1 MRSVAAIILAAG
13 QGKRMKSDLPK
24 VLHQINGKPLLL
36 HVLDNCREAGIGRII
51 VVVGYK
57 GELVEQAARPY
68 GVEFARQ
75 HEQLGTGHAVL
86 QTETLFSQFPSE
98 IVVLAGDAPLISST
112 TITSVVREHRRR
124 GAVATVLTAE
134 VDNSTGYGRIVRNA
148 EGLVDRIVEEAD
160 ADEEIRLIR
169 EINSGMFC
177 FAPGYLFEALHKVSN
192 NNEQGEYYLPDVLAI
207 LRKNG
212 YPIAAQKVKDA
223 NEVLG
228 VNSPEQ
234 LKQIA
239 RLKVKQ

>member
-1 MRSVAAIILAAG
+1 MRTVAAVILAAG

-24 VLHQINGKPLLL
+24 VLHELNGKPLLL
-36 HVLDNCREAGIGRII
+36 HVLDNCREAGIDRVV

-57 GELVEQAARPY
+57 GELVEQAAQPY
-68 GVEFARQ
+68 GVEFAWQ

-112 TITSVVREHRRR
+112 TIASVVSEHRRR

-148 EGLVDRIVEEAD
+148 DGLVDRIVEEAD
-160 ADEEIRLIR
+160 ADENIRLIC

-177 FAPGYLFEALHKVSN
+177 FTPGYLFEALHKVGN
-192 NNEQGEYYLPDVLAI
+192 RNEQGEYYLPDVLAI
-207 LRKNG
+207 LRKDG
-212 YPIAAQKVKDA
+212 YPIAAQKVEDA